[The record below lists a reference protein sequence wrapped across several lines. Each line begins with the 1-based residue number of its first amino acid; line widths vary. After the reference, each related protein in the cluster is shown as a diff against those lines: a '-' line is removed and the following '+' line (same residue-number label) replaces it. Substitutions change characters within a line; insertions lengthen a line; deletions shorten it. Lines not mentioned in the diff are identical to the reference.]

1 MYHVSR
7 FGTFC
12 DLTYNEEANE
22 EACEFIRSKIAEI
35 VHDPLK
41 CRKLQPHDFYA
52 RRPLCDGGYYEQFNK
67 DNIDIVDLKETPIT
81 EITKTGIVTSDGT
94 LHELDVIII
103 ATGFDAMD
111 GNYTRVPFKGRK
123 GETLKENWSSG
134 PTAYLGMAVADFPN
148 LFMITGMWLLI
159 FHRLFPIDISV
170 DG

>member
-1 MYHVSR
+1 M
-7 FGTFC
+7 
-12 DLTYNEEANE
+12 TYNEEANE

-35 VHDPLK
+35 VHDPEK
-41 CRKLQPHDFYA
+41 CRKLTPHDFYA

-81 EITKTGIVTSDGT
+81 EIKKKGIVTSDGT

-123 GETLKENWSSG
+123 GETLKEHWKSG
-134 PTAYLGMAVADFPN
+134 PTAYLGMAVAGFPN
-148 LFMITGMWLLI
+148 LFMITGKWLVI
-159 FHRLFPIDISV
+159 VNHLFLTDV
-170 DG
+170 CFDG